1 MKLATKII
9 QQDQETDENELN
21 KNYKKLNN
29 KITKVKNGSVE
40 WNMIME
46 LINDSKTR
54 ATVLEIFS
62 LDRDGK
68 EERYDK
74 KIGNDQLLWHG
85 SRLQNYVVIL
95 SRIEDILFQGAP

>member
-1 MKLATKII
+1 MKLETKII
-9 QQDQETDENELN
+9 QQDEETEENELD

-46 LINDSKTR
+46 YINDSKTR
-54 ATVLEIFS
+54 ATVVEIFS
-62 LDRDGK
+62 LDRDRE

-85 SRLQNYVVIL
+85 SRCNFVFFYFL
-95 SRIEDILFQGAP
+95 